1 MDQLPLEPAIGRDA
15 LRSLLPHAGS
25 MCLLECVARW
35 DAGEIVCRAVSHRA
49 SDNPLRSGDRLGALA
64 AIEYA
69 AQAIAIHGSLRAQ
82 AKRAASSAS
91 EGRTRAAG
99 PRSGVLGRVSQV
111 KLGAERLDDIDAPLA
126 VTARH
131 LAESDDGC
139 SYDFEVSARGVALV
153 TGRVLVAYGKG

>member
-1 MDQLPLEPAIGRDA
+1 MDQLPAEPAIGRDA

-69 AQAIAIHGSLRAQ
+69 AQAIAIHGSLRAP
-82 AKRAASSAS
+82 
-91 EGRTRAAG
+91 RAAG